1 MKHFDQKNTRR
12 CVMLEIGKD
21 RTALL
26 IMDVQNDIVHEDG
39 KYKAFGNPAHAAER
53 NIFEKIQGVLGKAR
67 DQGLKV
73 VHVKFGMRDFEAEV
87 EECHAPILEAVAGM
101 GACDLDA
108 WGGEIYESLK
118 PIEGE
123 DVVEKNRVDAFIGTN
138 LKEVLD
144 EANID
149 TLLMAGVATNWV
161 VEATARHAADD
172 DYRVVIIEDCC
183 SSMNQSMH
191 DFSIENIL
199 SNIAQISSSDEV
211 IESL

>member
-1 MKHFDQKNTRR
+1 MRRVEKSIEIQAPVDKVFDFVTDWQNMSRFMERTYDWKPTT
-12 CVMLEIGKD
+12 EIS
-21 RTALL
+21 R
-26 IMDVQNDIVHEDG
+26 
-39 KYKAFGNPAHAAER
+39 GN
-53 NIFEKIQGVLGKAR
+53 GT
-67 DQGLKV
+67 KV
-73 VHVKFGMRDFEAEV
+73 IHVKFGVRDFEAEV
-87 EECHAPILEAVAGM
+87 EECHAPILETVAGM

-108 WGGEIYESLK
+108 WGGEIHESVR

-123 DVVEKNRVDAFIGTN
+123 HIVEKNRVDAFIGTN
-138 LKEVLD
+138 LKEILD
-144 EANID
+144 EADIE